1 MKNKLIKAA
10 KILKK
15 IFIVILCVIIIF
27 LVCTTAWNKVMCIKE
42 DKLLSKVGTNVN
54 VKGAN
59 MRISVTGEG
68 EKTIVLLSG
77 MGTPSPITDFKPL
90 ADKLSKNYKV
100 VTLEYPGYGLS
111 DDSNM
116 EMNNKFI
123 VEEIRAALNEYG
135 IKPPYI
141 LMPHS
146 ISGIYCMQ
154 YMNMYPQ
161 EVEAMI
167 GIDSSVPNQ
176 AKYDENKK
184 ISKGLYNIVRFMDIT
199 GLSRLFHQSG
209 IEFVRQMESSGS
221 YSEEEIRIVT
231 EMMNRRSITK
241 AQYSENRN
249 FMDNC
254 KSLYD
259 IKYPDNIPI
268 LFLLSKDS
276 CKEYEEEGLSVT
288 WDGIHEEVISN
299 PNIQKLEY
307 LDGEHYLHWTQ
318 SDTIANMADEFVR
331 KFTH

>member
-15 IFIVILCVIIIF
+15 IFIVILCMVTIF
-27 LVCTTAWNKVMCIKE
+27 LVCTTAWNKIMCMKE
-42 DKLLSKVGTNVN
+42 DKFLSKVGTNINVN
-54 VKGAN
+54 GTN
-59 MRISVTGEG
+59 MRMSVTGEG

-111 DDSNM
+111 DYTNM

-123 VEEIRAALNEYG
+123 VEEIRAALNENG

-154 YMNMYPQ
+154 YMNMYPK
-161 EVEAMI
+161 EIEAMI

-176 AKYDENKK
+176 VKYDG
-184 ISKGLYNIVRFMDIT
+184 ISEISDGLYYLVKFMDIT
-199 GLSRLFHQSG
+199 GLSRFSNLFGSDFIKG
-209 IEFVRQMESSGS
+209 MESSGG
-221 YSEEEIRIVT
+221 YSEEEIRTVT
-231 EMMNRRSITK
+231 AMINRKSITK
-241 AQYSENRN
+241 ALLNENRN

-259 IKYPDNIPI
+259 TKYPDNIPI
-268 LFLLSKDS
+268 LFLLSNDS
-276 CKEYEEEGLSVT
+276 CKQYEKEGLSVT
-288 WDGIHEEVISN
+288 WDGIHKEVISN

-318 SDTIANMADEFVR
+318 SETIANMTDEFVQ